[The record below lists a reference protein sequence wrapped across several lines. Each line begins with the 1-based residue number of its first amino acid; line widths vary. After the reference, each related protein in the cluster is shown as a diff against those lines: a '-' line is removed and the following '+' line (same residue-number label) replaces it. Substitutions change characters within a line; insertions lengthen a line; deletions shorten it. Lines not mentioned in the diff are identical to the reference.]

1 MAGEI
6 TSKEPMDEESQS
18 PPTMNIPSEDEEY
31 SLERKKPKLE
41 PLEYE

>member
-1 MAGEI
+1 MGGEGTI
-6 TSKEPMDEESQS
+6 KESIDEESQS